1 VATVKKLGNRGEVAS
16 WKALESPGDIRRLLR
31 WCVLSLRDR
40 NMTTTEASC
49 LGQLACHL
57 LRAVE
62 VADLEKRLAELES
75 ATQQR
80 HYESERMVH

>member
-1 VATVKKLGNRGEVAS
+1 
-16 WKALESPGDIRRLLR
+16 
-31 WCVLSLRDR
+31 
-40 NMTTTEASC
+40 MTTTEASC